1 MEKKKNAG
9 ALFALLSIY
18 IVWGTTYLA
27 IRIGVKDLPPVLF
40 SGLRWLCAGPIMLG
54 VLFLKKYKLPNKND
68 ILHLTISGLLLLGG
82 GNVLVVFAEQWI
94 PSGLTALL
102 ITTVPFWVVGIEAL
116 IPSGKK
122 LNLLIVIGLTLGFIG
137 VTMIFGGDFHKLF
150 EPAYLK
156 GVFGILIAEICWAGG
171 TVYSKYK
178 KISVHPLMG
187 AAAQMIIA
195 GILISIFGLLIGE
208 STHFKFTHDSLLAFI
223 YLILFGSLAGY
234 GSYIYAISHLP
245 VSLVSTYAYVNP
257 VIALFLGWLILGEAI
272 TIWIVIASVVILA
285 GVTVVKKGS
294 ERQSAAH
301 SN

>member
-1 MEKKKNAG
+1 MEKKNNAR
-9 ALFALLSIY
+9 ALFALMSIY
-18 IVWGTTYLA
+18 IIWGTTYLA
-27 IRIGVKDLPPVLF
+27 IRVGVKDLPPVLF
-40 SGLRWLCAGPIMLG
+40 SGLRWLCAGPIMIGIL
-54 VLFLKKYKLPNKND
+54 LLKKYKLPNKND

-102 ITTVPFWVVGIEAL
+102 ITTVPFWAVGIEAL
-116 IPSGKK
+116 IPNGKK
-122 LNLLIVIGLTLGFIG
+122 LNSFIIVGLILGFLG
-137 VTMIFGGDFHKLF
+137 VTIIFGGDFHKLF
-150 EPAYLK
+150 EPAYFK
-156 GVFGILIAEICWAGG
+156 GVIGILLAEICWAAG

-195 GILISIFGLLIGE
+195 GLVISLFGLLIGE
-208 STHFKFTHDSLLAFI
+208 STHFSFTHDSLLAFI

-257 VIALFLGWLILGEAI
+257 IIALFLGWLILGEEI
-272 TIWIVIASVVILA
+272 TIWIVLASVVILA

-294 ERQSAAH
+294 ERQSIAH
-301 SN
+301 TK